1 MNEPHFDWIKDVPEW
16 GTFIGTIL
24 ISFLAM
30 FSNRLKNWFC
40 RPKLK
45 FQIDNTRKYCA
56 FVEDDPVVNE
66 VDATQGDSD
75 FVWCLEVCNRGR
87 QVAKNCRVQCDKV
100 YEESD
105 GGGKFMLK
113 REFISQGF
121 FWQTGTQMEDVVPGK
136 PSWSRLFILS
146 RVSNQGKD
154 LERAPEQKV
163 PVVALHLY
171 LGVERGIK
179 GCYVSLRNKGKNTF
193 LLPIKVYYDGLN
205 SAYCQW
211 IKVHW
216 TDGDS
221 SPSSTNFSIEKLS
234 EKEAKAIIVQ

>member
-1 MNEPHFDWIKDVPEW
+1 MDESHFDWIKDIPGW

-40 RPKLK
+40 RPMLK
-45 FQIDNTRKYCA
+45 FEIDNTRKYCTR
-56 FVEDDPVVNE
+56 VEDDPE
-66 VDATQGDSD
+66 VENVDGDHEDCD
-75 FVWCLEVCNRGR
+75 FVWCLEVCNNGR

-121 FWQTGTQMEDVVPGK
+121 YWQTGSQNEDVVPGK
-136 PSWSRLFILS
+136 PSWCRLFILS
-146 RVSNQGKD
+146 KVNNQGKD
-154 LERAPEQKV
+154 LELKPAPKV

-171 LGVERGIK
+171 LGVERGLK

-211 IKVHW
+211 LKVHW
-216 TDGDS
+216 TDGNH
-221 SPSSTNFSIEKLS
+221 SPCSTNFTIEKLS
-234 EKEAKAIIVQ
+234 EKEANAIIA